1 MNMLYVCKYFKNIRV
16 GYVHMSCTQRDGQ
29 TNNIDTHGQTD
40 TCMRMKEDIQQTRA
54 TVFVVQPGNT
64 GIPKVAANAN
74 TALQDMNKGRLTT
87 SHSRDGSV
95 FREVLK
101 GGTLHQKLCRTF
113 QNKQHTEVGDK
124 FTVIYKRTLNC
135 NGTQQRTTKKT

>member
-1 MNMLYVCKYFKNIRV
+1 MYICLAPTETVRQTTQIR
-16 GYVHMSCTQRDGQ
+16 TA
-29 TNNIDTHGQTD
+29 QTD
-40 TCMRMKEDIQQTRA
+40 TCMRTKDNIRQTRA
-54 TVFVVQPGNT
+54 TVFVVQPGNI

-101 GGTLHQKLCRTF
+101 GGTLH
-113 QNKQHTEVGDK
+113 
-124 FTVIYKRTLNC
+124 
-135 NGTQQRTTKKT
+135 